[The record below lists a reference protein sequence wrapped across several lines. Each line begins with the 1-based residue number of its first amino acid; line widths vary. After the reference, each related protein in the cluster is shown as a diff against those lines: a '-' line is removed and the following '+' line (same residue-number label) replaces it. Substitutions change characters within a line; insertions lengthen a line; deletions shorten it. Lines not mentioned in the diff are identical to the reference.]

1 LKDASLPI
9 PVSLKNKNLVIE
21 VSGGGLMKNLVLYSN
36 SLVLNHSP
44 NMGRLQILTKQG
56 LQPLEGA
63 YIKVYAKDN
72 SGAVKFYKD
81 GYTDLR
87 GQFDYTSLSTKDLD
101 TTQRFSLLVLH
112 PEHGTAVRESEPPK
126 R

>member
-1 LKDASLPI
+1 
-9 PVSLKNKNLVIE
+9 
-21 VSGGGLMKNLVLYSN
+21 VSGGGLTRNLVLYAN
-36 SLVLNHSP
+36 SLVVNHSP
-44 NMGRLQILTKQG
+44 NMGRLQVLTKQG

-63 YIKVYAKDN
+63 YVKVYSRDN

-87 GQFDYTSLSTKDLD
+87 GQFDYTSLSTNDLD

-112 PEHGTAVRESEPPK
+112 PQHGTSVRESEPPK

>member
-1 LKDASLPI
+1 
-9 PVSLKNKNLVIE
+9 
-21 VSGGGLMKNLVLYSN
+21 MQKNLVLYAN
-36 SLVLNHSP
+36 SLVVNHSP
-44 NMGRLQILTKQG
+44 NMGRLQILTKSG

-63 YIKVYAKDN
+63 YVKVYAKDN
-72 SGAVKFYKD
+72 TGVVKFYKD

-87 GQFDYTSLSTKDLD
+87 GQFDYTSLSTSDLD

-112 PEHGTAVRESEPPK
+112 PEHGTSVRESEPPK